1 MSCCHG
7 IAAFVHHAE
16 EEIGEIDEIDDKIL
30 SASWVTSAGGRFTPT
45 NRALKGN
52 AN

>member
-7 IAAFVHHAE
+7 IAAFVQHAE
-16 EEIGEIDEIDDKIL
+16 EAIGEIDDKIL

-52 AN
+52 VN